1 MLTIAEILPL
11 TCVSTRLDATTKSG
25 VLAQIAELYRGADI
39 DIEPLTIAE
48 VLAERERLASTGVG
62 SGVAIPHGRVAGL
75 PGVRCVLGIHK
86 RGVDFEAI
94 DGEPVHLIIG
104 VLAPDG
110 QASQHLKVLARISRL
125 FRSAELR
132 SALLNAKDNAEA
144 HGLLLLADAK
154 VSIV

>member
-11 TCVSTRLDATTKSG
+11 TCVSTRLDAATKSG
-25 VLAQIAELYRGADI
+25 ALEQLAELYQGSDI
-39 DIEPLTIAE
+39 AIEEAKIVE

-62 SGVAIPHGRVAGL
+62 SGVAIPHGRVADL
-75 PGVRCVLGIHK
+75 PGVRCVLGVHK
-86 RGVDFEAI
+86 AGVDFEAI
-94 DGEPVHLIIG
+94 DGEPVHLFIG

-125 FRSAELR
+125 FRSPALREALMKAE
-132 SALLNAKDNAEA
+132 SDEEA
-144 HGLLLLADAK
+144 HRLLVKADEQ